1 MNKNFDIIVIGAG
14 HAGAE
19 AAHAAA
25 VLGKKTLLLS
35 MSLDAVAFL
44 ACNPNIGG
52 TAKGH
57 LVKEV
62 DALGGLIGE
71 VADAAT
77 IQTRLLNLSG
87 GPAVQSL
94 RAQVDKDLYRR
105 RMKQKLETQE
115 NLTVVQAE
123 TNEIIVENGAVAGV
137 KTSFGSVFNCRA
149 VVLCAGV
156 YLNSKI
162 ITGSYEKEEGPSGFS
177 RSTNLTKNLL
187 NLGLPLRRFKTGT
200 PMRVQG
206 SSINFDALVP
216 QFGDIG
222 NPNFSFLTEQ
232 EIRNDHKCYLSYT
245 NEDTHNLILNN
256 LHLAP
261 MYNGGI
267 AGTGAR
273 YCPSIEDKV
282 VRFKDKERHQIFVE
296 PEGAETD
303 EWYIQG
309 LSTSMPFDLQEQML
323 KTVKGLEE
331 ANITRYGYAIEYDC
345 LDPFCLR
352 PTLETKTIKGL
363 FAAGQINGTSGYE
376 EAAAQGYV
384 AGVNAARQIDNKQP
398 VIMRRDQS
406 YIGVL
411 IDDLVTKGTNEPY
424 RMLTSRA
431 EHRLHLRQDNA
442 DIRLTELGREIGT
455 VCNKRYGIFKDK
467 LKEIERINLI
477 LNKGFSQ
484 AHVAP
489 LFERQNESLPKGGIK
504 IKDIFKRSNIHA
516 EHVKGYF
523 LELADANLQCLRYI
537 ETEIKYKGYLQKE
550 QLAIN
555 EMQKMEAHALPAE
568 LDYKK
573 IEGLR
578 IEAAEKLNKV
588 KPLTLAQAARI
599 SGVTPADIT
608 VLIIFLKKKPNSLLN
623 I

>member
-1 MNKNFDIIVIGAG
+1 MNKHFDVTIIGAG

-57 LVKEV
+57 LVREV

-71 VADAAT
+71 IADVAT
-77 IQTRLLNLSG
+77 IQTRTLNKSG

-105 RMKQKLETQE
+105 RMKQKLETQK
-115 NLTVVQAE
+115 NLTVLQAE
-123 TNEIIVENGAVAGV
+123 VEEILIDKTAGHAVKGV
-137 KTSFGSVFNCRA
+137 KTALGHTFYARA
-149 VVLCAGV
+149 IVLCSGV

-162 ITGSYEKEEGPSGFS
+162 ITGSYEKEQGPSGFS
-177 RSTNLTKNLL
+177 RSEKLTENLIK
-187 NLGLPLRRFKTGT
+187 LGLPLRRFKTGT
-200 PMRVQG
+200 PPRVQG
-206 SSINFDALVP
+206 SSIDFGSLVP
-216 QFGDIG
+216 QFGDLC
-222 NPNFSFLTEQ
+222 NPNFSFLTQGEV
-232 EIRNDHKCYLSYT
+232 RNDYKCYLGYT
-245 NEDTHNLILNN
+245 TLETHKVILDNLN
-256 LHLAP
+256 LAP
-261 MYNGGI
+261 MYNGSI
-267 AGTGAR
+267 EGTGAR

-282 VRFKDKERHQIFVE
+282 VRFSDKERHQIFVE

-303 EWYIQG
+303 EYYIQG
-309 LSTSMPFDLQEQML
+309 LSTSMPFHIQEQLL
-323 KTVKGLEE
+323 KTIKGLENT
-331 ANITRYGYAIEYDC
+331 NITRYGYAIEYDC

-352 PTLETKTIKGL
+352 PTLETKAIKGL
-363 FAAGQINGTSGYE
+363 FAAGQVNGTSGYE

-384 AGVNAARQIDNKQP
+384 AGVNASRFVDGKEQI
-398 VIMRRDQS
+398 ILRRDVC

-442 DIRLTELGREIGT
+442 DIRLTEIGKEIGT
-455 VCNKRYGIFKDK
+455 VCDKRYEAFTNK
-467 LKEIERINLI
+467 LKEVERINLI

-484 AHVAP
+484 DFVAP
-489 LFERQNESLPKGGIK
+489 LFESLGENLPKGGIK
-504 IKDIFKRSNIHA
+504 IYDILKRPKIRA
-516 EHVKGYF
+516 EHVKGFF
-523 LELADANLQCLRYI
+523 LELQDANLECLRYI
-537 ETEIKYKGYLQKE
+537 ETEIKYKGYLEKE
-550 QLAIN
+550 NNAIN
-555 EMQKMEAHALPAE
+555 EAQKMEAHALPPD

-573 IEGLR
+573 VEGLR

-588 KPLTLAQAARI
+588 KPLTLAQASRI

-608 VLIIFLKKKPNSLLN
+608 VLIIFLKRKSL
-623 I
+623 